1 LQIGTLKD
9 FFNIFFYEIRDMI
22 VTYYQIQKTLT
33 IQNLW
38 NLKIFKIQ
46 IIFRNFNISK
56 AFLLHVNGE

>member
-9 FFNIFFYEIRDMI
+9 FLNFFFDEIRDMI
-22 VTYYQIQKTLT
+22 ITYYQIQKTLT

-38 NLKIFKIQ
+38 NFKIFKIQ